1 MVEKSELE
9 EVVAS
14 VNTRKGKTTENRLH
28 GLKCYLAGPIDYA
41 EDDGKGWRKK
51 MTKWLTK
58 YGVMVFDPCDK
69 KVAHA
74 KYKEVDEEKKK
85 MMTLKA
91 SGRFFELT
99 QRMKEI
105 VHYDLRMTDISDFL
119 IVYINP
125 EIPMFGTI
133 HELLNSLHQR
143 KPTLV
148 VIEGGKKNV
157 SNWLFGI
164 MDFNFMFDD
173 FDDLKDYL
181 GHVDDGTIQADLSR
195 WVFFD

>member
-1 MVEKSELE
+1 MASNSELD
-9 EVVAS
+9 EVVAA
-14 VNTRKGKTTENRLH
+14 VGIKKGKAAENRLS

-41 EDDGKGWRKK
+41 KDDGKGWRNEVK
-51 MTKWLTK
+51 KWLK
-58 YGVMVFDPCDK
+58 KFGVIVLDPCDK
-69 KVAHA
+69 KVKHA
-74 KYKEVDEEKKK
+74 KYKEVDEEKQK
-85 MMTLKA
+85 MMALKA
-91 SGRFFELT
+91 SGRFFELS

-119 IVYINP
+119 IVYVNP
-125 EIPMFGTI
+125 EIPMFGTL

-181 GHVDDGTIQADLSR
+181 GHVNDGTIQADLSR

>member
-1 MVEKSELE
+1 MANNSELD
-9 EVVAS
+9 EVVAA
-14 VNTRKGKTTENRLH
+14 VGIRKGKSSENRLK
-28 GLKCYLAGPIDYA
+28 GLKCYLAGPIDHA
-41 EDDGKGWRKK
+41 KDDGKGWRNDVK
-51 MTKWLTK
+51 KWLK
-58 YGVMVFDPCDK
+58 KFSVIVLDPCDK
-69 KVAHA
+69 KVKHA
-74 KYKEVDEEKKK
+74 KYKEVDEEKQK
-85 MMTLKA
+85 MMALKA

-125 EIPMFGTI
+125 EIQMFGTL

-148 VIEGGKKNV
+148 VVEGGKKNV

-173 FDDLKDYL
+173 FDDLKEYL
-181 GHVDDGTIQADLSR
+181 GHVNDGTIQADLSR